1 MLLTEFMN
9 FLNMN
14 FFRVNPNESN
24 LPKWIKVS
32 KKRFN
37 VIKKEVQNA
46 KINNLQARIKG
57 GKVININE
65 SNKLLHEK
73 ENNQITYEEALKGIE
88 NIRSD
93 INKLV
98 SAQIINLNQVN
109 VLNILFMTNEIT
121 TEESESV
128 GVNEKGDFEIFK
140 EKSVKEKQESNE
152 QPDTTDI
159 PELESEKSAA
169 ETKNEPGQG
178 LKIFTP
184 DQMLSRLPI
193 ILAQLKAGNYSQ
205 NLKNEIR
212 QLLYSLYRSKKLTK
226 TIYNHLINA
235 I

>member
-1 MLLTEFMN
+1 MLLTEFVN

-32 KKRFN
+32 KKRFD

-73 ENNQITYEEALKGIE
+73 ENNQITYEEGLKGIE

-98 SAQIINLNQVN
+98 SAQIINLSQVN
-109 VLNILFMTNEIT
+109 VLNILFMTNEF
-121 TEESESV
+121 V
-128 GVNEKGDFEIFK
+128 MKKVR
-140 EKSVKEKQESNE
+140 V
-152 QPDTTDI
+152 
-159 PELESEKSAA
+159 LE
-169 ETKNEPGQG
+169 
-178 LKIFTP
+178 
-184 DQMLSRLPI
+184 
-193 ILAQLKAGNYSQ
+193 
-205 NLKNEIR
+205 
-212 QLLYSLYRSKKLTK
+212 
-226 TIYNHLINA
+226 
-235 I
+235 